1 MLQSRYFNSGKGE
14 RMEYRVFGKSKE
26 KVSLLGFGA
35 MRLPV
40 INGSMEQIDE
50 KTACAMIDYAVANGV
65 NYFDTAYIYHEGK
78 SEGFLAKA
86 LAKYPRGSYFLA
98 DKLPLWNTKTRK
110 DAERIFAEQLS
121 RCNTEYFDFYLLHA
135 MSKDKLELVINLG
148 LYDLL
153 KDYQRQGKIRHLG
166 FSFHDTTEVFER
178 ILNTYEWD
186 FTQIQVNYL
195 DWEVMDGKRL
205 YELTVEKGVQCI
217 IMEPVK
223 GGALATLCP
232 EACEILKKA
241 QPDRSVASWAIRYA
255 ASLPNVLTVLSGM
268 STFEQVQDNIG
279 TMTPFVPLSESE
291 RKTLDEAV
299 DAYRKATTVPCT
311 ACRYC
316 MDCPFGVDIPG
327 VFKILNDYALIRDWD
342 AARKAI
348 KNMAPETRPENCTE
362 CGVCM
367 EHCPQSIQ
375 IPEEMKKADRLFK
388 ELYHEKDS

>member
-1 MLQSRYFNSGKGE
+1 
-14 RMEYRVFGKSKE
+14 MEYRTFNKTKE

-35 MRLPV
+35 MRFPV
-40 INGSMEQIDE
+40 IDNNMDKIDE
-50 KTACAMIDYAVANGV
+50 KTASEMIDYAVANGV

-98 DKLPLWNTKTRK
+98 DKLPLWNLKTKEE
-110 DAERIFAEQLS
+110 AEKIFAEQLE
-121 RCNTEYFDFYLLHA
+121 RCNTEYFDFYLVHA
-135 MSKDKLELVINLG
+135 MSRDKLDLVISLG

-153 KDYQRQGKIRHLG
+153 KEYQKQGKIRNLG
-166 FSFHDTTEVFER
+166 FSFHDTPEVFER

-186 FTQIQVNYL
+186 FAQIQVNYL
-195 DWEVMDGKRL
+195 DWEVMDAKRL

-223 GGALATLCP
+223 GGTLAALCP
-232 EACEILKKA
+232 EAVEILQKA
-241 QPDRSVASWAIRYA
+241 QPERSVASWAIRYA

-268 STFEQVQDNIG
+268 STFEQVQDNIR
-279 TMTPFVPLSESE
+279 TMTPFAPLSESE
-291 RKTLDEAV
+291 QNTLAQAL
-299 DAYRKATTVPCT
+299 DAYKKANTVPCT

-316 MDCPFGVDIPG
+316 MDCPAGVDIPG
-327 VFKILNDYALIRDWD
+327 VFKIINDYALIRDRE
-342 AARKAI
+342 AAREAMR
-348 KNMAPETRPENCTE
+348 NMPKEARPENCVE

-375 IPEEMKKADRLFK
+375 IPEEMKKADKIFK
-388 ELYHEKDS
+388 ELFNDKD